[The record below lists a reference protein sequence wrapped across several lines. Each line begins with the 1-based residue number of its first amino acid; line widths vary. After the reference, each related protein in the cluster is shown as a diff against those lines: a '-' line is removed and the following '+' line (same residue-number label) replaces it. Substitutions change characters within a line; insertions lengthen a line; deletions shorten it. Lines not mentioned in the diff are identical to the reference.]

1 MDFLCQTKDTKKR
14 KAKKMMSLLVFLI
27 GIVVLGLFAIGIYNK
42 LIQLRNYVKNALA
55 QIDVQLTRRYEL
67 IPNLVEMVK
76 KAMSHEK
83 ETLEAVIQARNMAM
97 GAQQK
102 VAGDPSNTTAVKNL
116 QTAENQL
123 NTQMSRM
130 MLLVESYPDLKAN
143 QNMTSLM
150 EELTSTENK
159 VSFARQAY
167 NDAVMTYNTGIEVFP
182 NNVFAGFFSFKAFEF
197 LKVES
202 EDVKKPIKVTF

>member
-1 MDFLCQTKDTKKR
+1 MIWAILGVIVI
-14 KAKKMMSLLVFLI
+14 SVFFI
-27 GIVVLGLFAIGIYNK
+27 IGIYNN
-42 LIQLRNYVKNALA
+42 LVRLRNYVKNALS

-67 IPNLVEMVK
+67 IPNLIEVAK
-76 KAMSHEK
+76 KVMSHER
-83 ETLEAVIQARNMAM
+83 ETLEAVIQARNMAH

-102 VAGDPSNTTAVKNL
+102 VNGNPSNTEAVKEL
-116 QTAENQL
+116 QQAETQL
-123 NTQMSRM
+123 TSQMSRM

-167 NDAVMTYNTGIEVFP
+167 NDSVMTYNNGIEVFP
-182 NNVFAGFFSFKAFEF
+182 NNIFAGMFAFKAFEF
-197 LKVES
+197 LKVDNE
-202 EDVKKPIKVTF
+202 EVKKPLKVSFN

>member
-1 MDFLCQTKDTKKR
+1 MAFG
-14 KAKKMMSLLVFLI
+14 LI
-27 GIVVLGLFAIGIYNK
+27 VLAIGVVIIYYGVSIYNK
-42 LIQLRNYVKNALA
+42 LIHLRNYVKNALA

-76 KAMSHEK
+76 KAMSHER
-83 ETLEAVIQARNMAM
+83 ETLEAVIQARNMAY

-102 VAGDPSNTTAVKNL
+102 VAGNPTNTDAVKEL
-116 QTAENQL
+116 QLAENQL
-123 NTQMSRM
+123 NTQMGRM

-167 NDAVMTYNTGIEVFP
+167 NDSVMNYNTSLEVFP
-182 NNVFAGFFSFKAFEF
+182 NNIFSGFFSFKAFEF

-202 EDVKKPIKVTF
+202 EEVKKPLKIAF

>member
-1 MDFLCQTKDTKKR
+1 MVS
-14 KAKKMMSLLVFLI
+14 SLVLLALVV
-27 GIVVLGLFAIGIYNK
+27 VVLFYGVSIYNK
-42 LIQLRNYVKNALA
+42 LIHLRNYVKNALA

-76 KAMSHEK
+76 KAMSHER
-83 ETLEAVIQARNMAM
+83 ETLEAVIQARNMAYS
-97 GAQQK
+97 AQQK
-102 VAGDPSNTTAVKNL
+102 VAGNPNNTEAVKEL
-116 QTAENQL
+116 QSADNQL
-123 NTQMSRM
+123 NAQMGRM

-143 QNMTSLM
+143 QNMTALM

-167 NDAVMTYNTGIEVFP
+167 NDSVMNYNTNIEVFP

-202 EDVKKPIKVTF
+202 EDVKKPLKVTF

>member
-1 MDFLCQTKDTKKR
+1 MVSGLV
-14 KAKKMMSLLVFLI
+14 LLALVV
-27 GIVVLGLFAIGIYNK
+27 VVLFYGVSIYNK
-42 LIQLRNYVKNALA
+42 LIHLRNYVKNALA

-76 KAMSHEK
+76 KAMSHER
-83 ETLEAVIQARNMAM
+83 ETLEAVIQARNMAYN
-97 GAQQK
+97 AQQK
-102 VAGDPSNTTAVKNL
+102 VAGNPNNTEAVKEL
-116 QTAENQL
+116 RSADNQL
-123 NTQMSRM
+123 NTQMGRM

-143 QNMTSLM
+143 QNMTTLM

-167 NDAVMTYNTGIEVFP
+167 NDSVMTYNTSIEVFP
-182 NNVFAGFFSFKAFEF
+182 NNIFAGFFSFKSFEF

-202 EDVKKPIKVTF
+202 EDVKKPLKVTF